1 MNEQLAALFREWMND
16 FLTVKRFAEY
26 LNIDEQDAATLIDM
40 GRKYHNKI
48 AEGYHETV

>member
-1 MNEQLAALFREWMND
+1 MNQKLAELFREWKNN
-16 FLTVKRFAEY
+16 FLTVERFAEY
-26 LNIDEQDAATLIDM
+26 LEIEEQDARVLINM